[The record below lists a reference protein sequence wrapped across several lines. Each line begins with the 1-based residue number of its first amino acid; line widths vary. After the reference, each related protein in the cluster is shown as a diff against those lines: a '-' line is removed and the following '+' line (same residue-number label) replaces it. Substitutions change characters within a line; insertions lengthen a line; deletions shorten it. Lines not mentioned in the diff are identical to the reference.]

1 MSALIAGGILV
12 AGLAGAGAT
21 AYSANQAGKAGEKNN
36 AASQAFVEKTSRQA
50 YNDAKLLA
58 GAGMDASN
66 AGNQAALDVFGQAI
80 PEQISTFL
88 QGNDNA
94 QNQLSRGAPQIINA
108 LKGAPIDM
116 GAFAPQSITTDT
128 SWSQQQLPT
137 AVTDA
142 YSSTGL
148 ENTVPKL
155 VQGSGDLTNGEIA
168 TMFDAEP
175 WIYEYLQGNETS
187 GSTLNDRYWSTADP
201 VKVFERINSG
211 SLSPGNKKILTEF
224 LLRVYNS

>member
-1 MSALIAGGILV
+1 MAFIAGAI
-12 AGLAGAGAT
+12 AIAGAGALGAGASVYT
-21 AYSANQAGKAGEKNN
+21 ANQAGKAGEKNN
-36 AASQAFVEKTSRQA
+36 AASQAFVEEASRDA
-50 YNDAKLLA
+50 YNDAKRLH
-58 GAGMDASN
+58 GAGTDAVN
-66 AGNQAALDVFGQAI
+66 AGNQAALDTFGQVI
-80 PEQISTFL
+80 PEQMSTFL
-88 QGNDNA
+88 QGNQNA

-155 VQGSGDLTNGEIA
+155 VQAPRSN
-168 TMFDAEP
+168 
-175 WIYEYLQGNETS
+175 
-187 GSTLNDRYWSTADP
+187 
-201 VKVFERINSG
+201 
-211 SLSPGNKKILTEF
+211 
-224 LLRVYNS
+224 